1 MHKTS
6 PSLQWIFTGLP
17 PFSAGASQQLG
28 LEDSERGIAHGP
40 TILMGNPG
48 IIIGILGGSKAY
60 HGKTSTIL
68 EQVSNE
74 NQ

>member
-17 PFSAGASQQLG
+17 PFSEGA
-28 LEDSERGIAHGP
+28 LEQPA
-40 TILMGNPG
+40 LVGNFG
-48 IIIGILGGSKAY
+48 IIVGILGERKAY
-60 HGKTSTIL
+60 HGKTATIL

-74 NQ
+74 KP